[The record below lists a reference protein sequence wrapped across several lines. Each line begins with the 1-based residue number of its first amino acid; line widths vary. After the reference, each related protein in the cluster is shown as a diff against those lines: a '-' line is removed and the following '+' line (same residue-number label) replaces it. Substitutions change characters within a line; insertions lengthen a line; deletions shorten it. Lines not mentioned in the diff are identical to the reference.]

1 MKQKTSRL
9 LFLTKGVKY
18 RSRMVMAREIETG
31 LPYFRLMEA
40 GDVKDPIKLAP
51 FWSSRPED
59 QDDEVKKRVGSDGV
73 IYLQSCIPIP
83 VGLGDR
89 CGDCHGIVAESRDLI
104 GYEENLARV
113 KISRLCLGFCHEQTI
128 WEREIQVPKRKVLEC
143 LLAVK
148 FP

>member
-1 MKQKTSRL
+1 M
-9 LFLTKGVKY
+9 
-18 RSRMVMAREIETG
+18 ETG

-40 GDVKDPIKLAP
+40 GDIKDPKKLAP
-51 FWSSRPED
+51 FWSDKPED
-59 QDDEVKKRVGSDGV
+59 QNDEVKKRVGSDGV

-83 VGLGDR
+83 EELGGR
-89 CGDCHGIVAESRDLI
+89 CGDCLGVVVENRDLI
-104 GYEENLARV
+104 GNEGNLARV
-113 KISRLCLGFCHEQTI
+113 RISRLCLGYCREQKI